1 MRVLLVGLATL
12 PGQINRVSE
21 QKGPYQWD
29 GGDGN
34 KGRVSEEVREQSSVF
49 VTFVFATCLLHLQA
63 LGFRVVFLPRR
74 RRIFFA
80 SADSADCTAGPLPH
94 LCVPLKAPW
103 LEVETLHP
111 ASAWAGWKRKAAGA
125 GSTMRAWVASTLA
138 LGVGRGRSAV
148 PS

>member
-1 MRVLLVGLATL
+1 MPLLTDV
-12 PGQINRVSE
+12 E
-21 QKGPYQWD
+21 
-29 GGDGN
+29 GDGAN
-34 KGRVSEEVREQSSVF
+34 VVNQQRFRTKIAWDDEVVAKKTPDF
-49 VTFVFATCLLHLQA
+49 
-63 LGFRVVFLPRR
+63 
-74 RRIFFA
+74 FFA

-125 GSTMRAWVASTLA
+125 GSTMRAWVASTPA
-138 LGVGRGRSAV
+138 LSVGRGRSAV